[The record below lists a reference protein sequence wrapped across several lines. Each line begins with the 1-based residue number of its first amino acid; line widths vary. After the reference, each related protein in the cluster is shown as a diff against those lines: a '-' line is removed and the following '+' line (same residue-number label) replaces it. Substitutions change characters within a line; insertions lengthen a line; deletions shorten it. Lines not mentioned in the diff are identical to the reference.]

1 MINAIAIPLIM
12 IPKTT
17 YTVPEAAAVLGV
29 SVSKMYQVIRMEG
42 FPVIV
47 LGKRRIIPIK
57 SLEKWMEDMAAIGWQ

>member
-1 MINAIAIPLIM
+1 MDGPITIV
-12 IPKTT
+12 KKT

-29 SVSKMYQVIRMEG
+29 STSKMYQVIRMEG

-57 SLEKWMEDMAAIGWQ
+57 ALDKWLEEMALQGWQA

>member
-1 MINAIAIPLIM
+1 MATPIV